1 MRKLSTIQPA
11 LLEPWLDVEH
21 AKELQAISEI
31 LEQRPEIQELILQD
45 LHLSSGAQ
53 ADTGA
58 DGLSA
63 DQVLRALLIK
73 QINGFSY
80 QELAFHLA
88 DSSTYRTF
96 CRFGI
101 TDPAP
106 SRSCLAANIKALR
119 AETLEAINRI
129 LVLAAS
135 SEGID
140 NGAKVRIDC
149 TVTESNI
156 HHPTDSA
163 LLWDGVRVLVRLMGQ
178 ARQVLGEVV
187 VFHDRTRRAKRRRRQ
202 INDTYRRHV
211 RAKAYLDLL
220 KLAEETC
227 RYGHAVRQVI
237 GLQHDGVGAVQAGV
251 LDSVAARLDQYL
263 PLVERVIDQTRRRVV
278 EGERVPAAEKVV
290 SIFEPH
296 TDIINK
302 GGRDTFYGHKIALTA
317 GRSCMVL
324 DCVVLAGNPPD
335 SALAVEMVKRQHRL
349 FGRVPRQVAADGA
362 FASKDNL
369 VSIKQLGVQDVVFSK
384 GKGLAVSDMATSSW
398 VYRRLRNFRAGIEG
412 VISLLKRVFGMARC
426 PYRSHSSFK
435 GYVWSCI
442 LASNLMVIARHKLA

>member
-1 MRKLSTIQPA
+1 MRKLTTIQPA

-21 AKELQAISEI
+21 AKELRAISEM
-31 LEQRPEIQELILQD
+31 LDQHPQIQELILQD
-45 LHLSSGAQ
+45 LQQASGAQ

-63 DQVLRALLIK
+63 EQVLRALLIK
-73 QINGFSY
+73 QLSGFSY
-80 QELAFHLA
+80 RELAFHLA

-106 SRSCLAANIKALR
+106 SRSSLAANIKALR
-119 AETLEAINRI
+119 AETLEVINRI
-129 LVLAAS
+129 LVLAAM

-149 TVTESNI
+149 TVTDSNI

-163 LLWDGVRVLVRLMGQ
+163 LLWDGIRVLVRLMGQ

-187 VFHDRTRRAKRRRRQ
+187 VFCDRTRRAKRRRRQ
-202 INDTYRRHV
+202 INDTYRGHV
-211 RAKAYLDLL
+211 RQNAYLDLI
-220 KLAEETC
+220 KLTEETC
-227 RYGHAVRQVI
+227 RYGHAVRQVLGRRHQI
-237 GLQHDGVGAVQAGV
+237 GAVEAGM
-251 LDSVAARLDQYL
+251 LESVAHKLDQYL
-263 PLVERVIDQTRRRVV
+263 ALVERVIDQTRRRVV
-278 EGERVPAAEKVV
+278 EGENVPAGEKVV
-290 SIFEPH
+290 SIFQPH
-296 TDIINK
+296 TDIIRK
-302 GGRDTFYGHKIALTA
+302 ARRQTLYGHKICLV
-317 GRSCMVL
+317 GGDSLVL

-335 SALAVEMVKRQHRL
+335 SALAIEMVERQARL
-349 FGRVPRQVAADGA
+349 FGRPPRQVAADGA

-412 VISLLKRVFGMARC
+412 VISYLKRVFGMARC

-435 GYVWSCI
+435 GYVWSSI
-442 LASNLMVIARHKLA
+442 LAFNLMVIARHKLA